1 MRKRI
6 GLIAVA
12 CILGLYPLMA
22 GDISTFVNLGF
33 STDSRYFM
41 FGQYGVDEESAKP
54 YADIFLVDVIANKF
68 VDDGVRSEIFDSP
81 VSPGYDALGAIFTL
95 LYDSRFL
102 KETYQID
109 HLSTGRLVY
118 LYVNGKEPKSRL
130 EFRDFKKGYAYVVSL
145 VQKQF
150 GTDAEE
156 SSSFHINLSVT
167 DTTGSTKVYTVGL
180 PNYRR
185 IGVLNYRIKQVIFSS
200 DERSL
205 VFVIEKEQQTDQGI
219 NVRYMVETIMIR

>member
-6 GLIAVA
+6 GLFAVA
-12 CILGLYPLMA
+12 CILGLYPLLA

-33 STDSRYFM
+33 STESRYFM

-54 YADIFLVDVIANKF
+54 YADIFLVDVNENKF
-68 VDDGVRSEIFDSP
+68 VNDGVRSGTFDSP

-102 KETYQID
+102 KETYDIN

-118 LYVNGKEPKSRL
+118 LLINGKEPKSRL

-150 GTDAEE
+150 DTETAV

-167 DTTGSTKVYTVGL
+167 DTAGSTKVYTVGL
-180 PNYRR
+180 PNFRR
-185 IGVLNYRIKQVIFSS
+185 KGVLNYRIKQVIFSS

-205 VFVIEKEQQTDQGI
+205 VFVIEKEEQTEQGI
-219 NVRYMVETIMIR
+219 NVRYMVETITIR